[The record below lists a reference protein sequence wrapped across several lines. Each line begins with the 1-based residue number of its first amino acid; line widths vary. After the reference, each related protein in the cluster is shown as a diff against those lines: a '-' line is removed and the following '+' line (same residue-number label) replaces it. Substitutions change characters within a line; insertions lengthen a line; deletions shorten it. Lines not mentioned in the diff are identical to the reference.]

1 MEYILLQCVQYKHN
15 YKLIL
20 SSFGVI
26 VVGIGSFVFHGTMKR
41 TKMLDEIPMLWCSLF
56 IYTSLSL
63 FSFSNPSC
71 TKGSALCCCVS
82 VWSIQHCTLLVA
94 LSISSVATL

>member
-1 MEYILLQCVQYKHN
+1 MQCVQYKHN

-41 TKMLDEIPMLWCSLF
+41 TGQMLDEIPMLWCSLF
-56 IYTSLSL
+56 MLYTSLAL
-63 FSFSNPSC
+63 FRFQTQAARS
-71 TKGSALCCCVS
+71 GSGLAVVFRYAQYSAVLCWRLCLFY
-82 VWSIQHCTLLVA
+82 Q
-94 LSISSVATL
+94 